1 MWSVVVHF
9 IFVIETFTATIVL
22 ETAVVAVTMSNLE
35 VPTVN
40 PPCPMCNDKKGMG
53 APPTPKPQTTACK
66 RCLDC
71 KTCSAQMSA
80 GDKYSVK
87 VSDQQI
93 EEYKETFLMFDKDG
107 DGTVSTKELGAV
119 LRSLGSNP
127 TPEEIE
133 DMIDVR
139 N

>member
-1 MWSVVVHF
+1 
-9 IFVIETFTATIVL
+9 
-22 ETAVVAVTMSNLE
+22 
-35 VPTVN
+35 
-40 PPCPMCNDKKGMG
+40 
-53 APPTPKPQTTACK
+53 
-66 RCLDC
+66 
-71 KTCSAQMSA
+71 MSA
-80 GDKYSVK
+80 GDKYSLK

-93 EEYKETFLMFDKDG
+93 EEYKETFIMFDKDG

>member
-1 MWSVVVHF
+1 
-9 IFVIETFTATIVL
+9 
-22 ETAVVAVTMSNLE
+22 
-35 VPTVN
+35 
-40 PPCPMCNDKKGMG
+40 
-53 APPTPKPQTTACK
+53 
-66 RCLDC
+66 
-71 KTCSAQMSA
+71 MSA

-93 EEYKETFLMFDKDG
+93 QEYKETFLMFDKAGRQGGAQSSVRIHPQDG

-139 N
+139 NQNIHFIVSCTLSKVISSIVSVDTILTSDCISPSQAISLSVRFLYLSGCGCRWFRLG

>member
-1 MWSVVVHF
+1 
-9 IFVIETFTATIVL
+9 
-22 ETAVVAVTMSNLE
+22 
-35 VPTVN
+35 
-40 PPCPMCNDKKGMG
+40 
-53 APPTPKPQTTACK
+53 
-66 RCLDC
+66 
-71 KTCSAQMSA
+71 MSA

-93 EEYKETFLMFDKDG
+93 QEYKETFLMFDKDG

-127 TPEEIE
+127 TPEEID

-139 N
+139 NI

>member
-1 MWSVVVHF
+1 
-9 IFVIETFTATIVL
+9 
-22 ETAVVAVTMSNLE
+22 
-35 VPTVN
+35 
-40 PPCPMCNDKKGMG
+40 
-53 APPTPKPQTTACK
+53 
-66 RCLDC
+66 
-71 KTCSAQMSA
+71 MSA

-107 DGTVSTKELGAV
+107 DGTVSTKELGVV

>member
-1 MWSVVVHF
+1 
-9 IFVIETFTATIVL
+9 
-22 ETAVVAVTMSNLE
+22 
-35 VPTVN
+35 
-40 PPCPMCNDKKGMG
+40 
-53 APPTPKPQTTACK
+53 
-66 RCLDC
+66 
-71 KTCSAQMSA
+71 MSA

-139 N
+139 NQNIQFIVNSFTLSKVISSI

>member
-1 MWSVVVHF
+1 
-9 IFVIETFTATIVL
+9 
-22 ETAVVAVTMSNLE
+22 
-35 VPTVN
+35 
-40 PPCPMCNDKKGMG
+40 
-53 APPTPKPQTTACK
+53 
-66 RCLDC
+66 
-71 KTCSAQMSA
+71 MSA

-93 EEYKETFLMFDKDG
+93 QEYKETFLMFDKDG

-127 TPEEIE
+127 TPEEID

-139 N
+139 NMYLIVFSSSHISMNCVLPGELNISSVRMPMLTVQVLLTSLSSWS

>member
-1 MWSVVVHF
+1 
-9 IFVIETFTATIVL
+9 
-22 ETAVVAVTMSNLE
+22 
-35 VPTVN
+35 
-40 PPCPMCNDKKGMG
+40 
-53 APPTPKPQTTACK
+53 
-66 RCLDC
+66 
-71 KTCSAQMSA
+71 MSA

-139 N
+139 NWNI